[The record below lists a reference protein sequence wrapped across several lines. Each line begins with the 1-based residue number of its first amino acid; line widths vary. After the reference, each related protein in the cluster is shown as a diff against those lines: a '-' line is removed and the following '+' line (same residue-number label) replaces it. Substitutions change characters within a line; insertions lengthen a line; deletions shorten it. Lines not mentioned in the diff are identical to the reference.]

1 PRAHGG
7 PGQRP
12 AQWRKVTVMSTY
24 LSVGGGGGP
33 DEAIEVA
40 TRMRSAG
47 DDFTETTQPLVHSI
61 EAIEARRPWGDGDD
75 YAKAFLKNYHGDGPM
90 PTNEAVKK
98 SLGDAG
104 SSLSHIGTNVI
115 EAMAKYQITDDE
127 GASAI
132 KATVVR

>member
-1 PRAHGG
+1 
-7 PGQRP
+7 
-12 AQWRKVTVMSTY
+12 MSTY

-40 TRMRSAG
+40 NRMRSAG
-47 DDFTETTQPLVHSI
+47 DDLTEKTQSLVQSI

-75 YAKAFLKNYHGDGPM
+75 YAKAFLKNYHGDSGAAM

-115 EAMAKYQITDDE
+115 EAMAKYQITDDD

-132 KATVVR
+132 KATAVRSQRNK